1 MRHAALRKGIR
12 LERKGEGWK
21 EMKEVVLT
29 GFDRLREK

>member
-1 MRHAALRKGIR
+1 MCHTASRKGIR

-29 GFDRLREK
+29 GFDRSQEK